1 MSPTL
6 RVVGPGFR
14 LHLLMLSLS
23 IAVKESVLSSSTA
36 LHSKHYL
43 DLPCLSTKRPP
54 CSNIAFVIWTSKE
67 QRDPRK
73 PSGGSNREYLSR
85 FMSHCIPL
93 TLGLCR
99 ATNTGR
105 LTSSSISTTAAP
117 TQIPEPAR
125 YTRSLT
131 ASTASFPCTPTAIA
145 SRATS
150 PPLALLRRLW

>member
-1 MSPTL
+1 MSHML

-23 IAVKESVLSSSTA
+23 IAVKESVVSSSTA
-36 LHSKHYL
+36 LHSNHYL

-67 QRDPRK
+67 RRDPCK
-73 PSGGSNREYLSR
+73 PSGGSTTEYLSR
-85 FMSHCIPL
+85 FKSHYVPM
-93 TLGLCR
+93 TLELGR

-150 PPLALLRRLW
+150 PTLALLRKLR